1 MLKVLPREVIGVPLD
16 SDSVVVLLSVL
27 LGSMVLNGFLGWSG
41 IWRISLSRATLNRVK
56 EETNHPLMFQPPAL
70 KQNFLFKRK
79 MHSQNDSES
88 SVVVVWSRVR
98 ALRRF
103 KRLLSSSAAK
113 AFCCL
118 TSDCFTATTS
128 FCKDMQKGKEN
139 QNQVGTFSSYP
150 TYSRGGCKTM
160 YPVSIIPLQNK
171 KIKRKFVP
179 LYSSTHVQATELQSL
194 FPYSPKH
201 AGQSKTVIETN
212 ITAMIILISTM
223 SLSTNPGRASFCMN
237 NLKKY

>member
-1 MLKVLPREVIGVPLD
+1 MPRNRRIVYFMTSLLKKIFYCNWRATYCFFFHICKDFFWSNQKVLWMLKVLPREVIGVPLD

-128 FCKDMQKGKEN
+128 FYKDMQKGKEN

-150 TYSRGGCKTM
+150 TNSRGGCKTM
-160 YPVSIIPLQNK
+160 HPVSIIPLQNK
-171 KIKRKFVP
+171 K
-179 LYSSTHVQATELQSL
+179 
-194 FPYSPKH
+194 
-201 AGQSKTVIETN
+201 N
-212 ITAMIILISTM
+212 
-223 SLSTNPGRASFCMN
+223 
-237 NLKKY
+237 